1 MTLAQSCEYT
11 KTHSTVCF
19 KWVNFTVYELDLNF
33 SNYKKK
39 QKKKYQVTWQFSRS
53 FQRPAGQ
60 ERTDTFTH
68 TPPIMPKNEPKNR
81 WTYSLKK
88 QKSYLPKVCGTHN
101 FQMWFWLV
109 SNPGGGTVT
118 MAGEEDSMS
127 AVSPWVRHPGLEQPG
142 REEQYCVLFQG
153 LWLKSNR
160 GEQLSQQNHREFR
173 GLNPAVHPPLA
184 PMRQVTEAPHPVSSS
199 KKMDVELR
207 PKISW
212 QTSSSAFFLIS
223 FQNSKGKWCKPSKR
237 VNIKFKRVQIRYFS
251 PYLHQGFKSH

>member
-11 KTHSTVCF
+11 KTHSTVYF

-184 PMRQVTEAPHPVSSS
+184 PMRQSLKLHTQFLHLKKWTWNCGLKSPDRLPHRLS
-199 KKMDVELR
+199 
-207 PKISW
+207 
-212 QTSSSAFFLIS
+212 SSSAFRT
-223 FQNSKGKWCKPSKR
+223 QR
-237 VNIKFKRVQIRYFS
+237 VNGVNQVKE
-251 PYLHQGFKSH
+251 LT